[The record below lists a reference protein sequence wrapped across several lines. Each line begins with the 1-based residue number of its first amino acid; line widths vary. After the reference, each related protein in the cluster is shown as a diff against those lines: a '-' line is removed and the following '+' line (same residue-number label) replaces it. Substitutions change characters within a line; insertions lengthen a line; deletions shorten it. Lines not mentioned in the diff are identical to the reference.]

1 MNTPCVFK
9 VLGFQLIIFPF
20 PTLLK
25 YLLPPPDSG
34 TSSGRKQKVIDYVL
48 RQHQGIGG
56 INILALGR
64 FSSCP
69 FPPVPLFG
77 YLFIS
82 SMGEF
87 YCQRNSVNCAFKLL
101 VLGASR
107 KSCPLPAV
115 KSPLRDQC
123 LRTEEERSL
132 AAEIPPYSCPP
143 KGRSF
148 AALPLRSEPCVWVPL
163 VVVLTLPRGSVVWAW
178 VTSTRVVSPLL
189 LEALKS

>member
-69 FPPVPLFG
+69 FPPAPLFG

-132 AAEIPPYSCPP
+132 AAEIPPYSCPLKVDP
-143 KGRSF
+143 
-148 AALPLRSEPCVWVPL
+148 LPLCPFAVNRVCGCRLWWCLPCHEAVWCGL
-163 VVVLTLPRGSVVWAW
+163 GSRLPGW
-178 VTSTRVVSPLL
+178 
-189 LEALKS
+189 